1 MCKYDWMKEFDE
13 FKEKIALMGMS
24 DERDEAEF
32 VWLTEKLNEYE
43 VLIRIIM
50 GEKLNDKGYEI

>member
-13 FKEKIALMGMS
+13 FREKIALTGLS

-43 VLIRIIM
+43 MLIRIIM